1 MRLRC
6 STLAVLA
13 ACVVA
18 LFLGGC
24 ASSGLTLY
32 SDTRDKQGQD
42 VKKAWGEVDFASQ
55 LSVPRKNI
63 KTLLDEQLAMEDE
76 IWAVHRSSR
85 AREMTYDWTL
95 KNFQDQLH
103 VRLST
108 LTSATAAK
116 RSEYRATQEKAQGN
130 LNILANNFAGAGL
143 PPPKCPIVLDKAR
156 FDSAILAADKL
167 ADGNVRTM
175 AITGLASARDEC
187 RALEKLNTFF
197 DLGELGAARQRLKD
211 EQDAIKRDEATAAEL
226 KKAYDDEK
234 DKYEAAAKALLGNPD
249 DVDAKKKVAEALG
262 KLQALVGKIKAAD
275 DAFSAQ
281 FVSEERLASL
291 DGFLKTYQDA
301 AAGKAVVDG
310 NKLAIALAVF
320 PDVADKARKALSD
333 VEKPKLAPLA
343 IQKNIELVKLEAA
356 RKDIALRRQVVS
368 ELEARLA
375 ALDAQVQAIGS
386 ALDPFE
392 KDPAVQALGSK
403 KLFDVMSANDK
414 AGLTART
421 KLWKATTR
429 YLDAEGRLRAEA
441 VKANY
446 RVSALS
452 HERALTYAE
461 SNINQ
466 WKALIDPSVEL
477 MAAYGAAGLKS
488 SDIIA
493 LFNSLTL
500 LWIGAGVH

>member
-6 STLAVLA
+6 STLAVLG
-13 ACVVA
+13 ACVA
-18 LFLGGC
+18 ASLIGGC
-24 ASSGLTLY
+24 ASNGLTLY
-32 SDTRDKQGQD
+32 SDTRDKQGQA
-42 VKKAWGEVDFASQ
+42 VKKAWSEVDFASQ

-85 AREMTYDWTL
+85 AREMSYDWTL
-95 KNFQDQLH
+95 KKFQDQLR
-103 VRLST
+103 VRLNT
-108 LTSATAAK
+108 LTSATAAQQQD
-116 RSEYRATQEKAQGN
+116 YRAQQEKAQGN
-130 LNILANNFAGAGL
+130 LNNLANSFAAAGQ
-143 PPPKCPIVLDKAR
+143 PPPKCPVVLDKAS
-156 FDSAILAADKL
+156 FESAILAADKHPNP
-167 ADGNVRTM
+167 NVRTLVV
-175 AITGLASARDEC
+175 TGLQSAQDAC
-187 RALEKLNTFF
+187 RTLESLKTFF
-197 DLGELGAARQRLKD
+197 GGGELGAARQRLKD
-211 EQDAIKRDEATAAEL
+211 ERDAIEKDEKTAAGL
-226 KKAYDDEK
+226 KTVYDAEK
-234 DKYEAAAKALLGNPD
+234 KIYEEAARALLGNPED
-249 DVDAKKKVAEALG
+249 ADAKKKVAEALG
-262 KLQALVGKIKAAD
+262 KLQGLVDKIKAAD
-275 DAFSAQ
+275 DAFSTQ
-281 FVSEERLASL
+281 VVSEERLASL
-291 DGFLKTYQDA
+291 DGFLKTYQDVTT
-301 AAGKAVVDG
+301 GKEVVDG

-320 PDVADKARKALSD
+320 PDVADKAKKALSD

-343 IQKNIELVKLEAA
+343 IQKNIELAKLEAA

-368 ELEARLA
+368 ELEARVV
-375 ALDAQVQAIGS
+375 ALDAQVQAIDS

-392 KDPAVQALGSK
+392 KDQRVQALSGEE
-403 KLFDVMSANDK
+403 LFKVMTADDK
-414 AGLTART
+414 AGLPVRT

-477 MAAYGAAGLKS
+477 MAVYGAAGLKS
-488 SDIIA
+488 SDLIA

-500 LWIGAGVH
+500 LWIGVGVN